1 MHGLLLPDII
11 CSSLKTLLM
20 RTRLFVLTILF
31 SFCYALLQAQ
41 TPSGAVPAQAP
52 APEKKGIAK
61 TENSHS
67 TYYYESNGYGHAN
80 GHNPCKVFIGVG
92 TSPESGGLKV
102 DYTKDNTPASTYGVQ
117 VGDIIL
123 ALDNAAVSS
132 YDELV
137 RERDKHQPGDAF
149 TLNILRSGSKMNID
163 ARFKA
168 CSQDELEK
176 IRQQEEYLRPILG
189 VFEAEEVDQDQGLV
203 IGEIISGKGAAV
215 AGLQPGD
222 VIIQVDGKA
231 INGTNTLRTTLAGH
245 KPGDPVAVV
254 YTRNSQQLQ
263 TKVVLSGDHQAY
275 SYRQAYSYKT
285 ERDPCAVFIGVY
297 TADAGADGQGV
308 RVTGII
314 EGTPAKLS
322 NLQLGD
328 VILALDDQPINNYP
342 ELRRERDKHQPGD
355 NFRMKVLR
363 EGAMLN
369 INATFKACPKPGSL
383 ATPVPEVV
391 EAAPIQ
397 QPDQTLANPETTL
410 QVALDLYPNP
420 TADVL
425 TVRFEAEAVPTTVR
439 IADATGKTIYSN
451 VLNRFGGFFNEQISL
466 YGQAPGIFTLTV
478 QQGKKIITR
487 NVVLVTRT

>member
-1 MHGLLLPDII
+1 
-11 CSSLKTLLM
+11 M
-20 RTRLFVLTILF
+20 RTRLLVLFLLF
-31 SFCYALLQAQ
+31 PFCYALLQAQ
-41 TPSGAVPAQAP
+41 TPAGAVPAQEP
-52 APEKKGIAK
+52 APGIKCISK
-61 TENSHS
+61 TENSQS
-67 TYYYESNGYGHAN
+67 THYYRSNDYGYSN
-80 GHNPCKVFIGVG
+80 DRNPCKVFIGVG

-102 DYTKDNTPASTYGVQ
+102 DYTVDNTPASTYGVQ

-123 ALDNAAVSS
+123 ALDNATVSS

-137 RERDKHQPGDAF
+137 RERDKHQQGDAF
-149 TLNILRSGSKMNID
+149 TLNILRSGSRMNIN

-176 IRQQEEYLRPILG
+176 IRQQAEYLRPILG
-189 VFEAEEVDQDQGLV
+189 VFEAEEADQDQGLV
-203 IGEIISGKGAAV
+203 VGEIISGKGAAA
-215 AGLQPGD
+215 AGLRPGD
-222 VIIQVDGKA
+222 VITTVDGKA
-231 INGTNTLRTTLAGH
+231 INGANTLRTTLSGR
-245 KPGDPVAVV
+245 KPGEPVTVV
-254 YTRNSQQLQ
+254 YVRSGQQLQ
-263 TKVVLSGDHQAY
+263 TKVTLSGDH
-275 SYRQAYSYKT
+275 QAYSYKT

-297 TADAGADGQGV
+297 TADAGADEQGV

-314 EGTPAKLS
+314 EGTPARLS

-363 EGAMLN
+363 EGTILN
-369 INATFKACPKPGSL
+369 VNATFKACPKPGSL

-397 QPDQTLANPETTL
+397 QPDFTLANPETTL
-410 QVALDLYPNP
+410 QVDLDLYPNP

-439 IADATGKTIYSN
+439 IADATGKTIYNN

-478 QQGKKIITR
+478 QQGKKMMTK

>member
-1 MHGLLLPDII
+1 MHGLLLPDIN

-20 RTRLFVLTILF
+20 RIRLLVLTILF

-102 DYTKDNTPASTYGVQ
+102 DYTMDNTPASTYGVQ
-117 VGDIIL
+117 VGDVIL

-137 RERDKHQPGDAF
+137 RERDKHQQGDAF
-149 TLNILRSGSKMNID
+149 TLNILRNGSKMNID

-168 CSQDELEK
+168 CSQDEREQ
-176 IRQQEEYLRPILG
+176 ISQQEEYLRPILG
-189 VFEAEEVDQDQGLV
+189 VFEAEEADQDQGLV
-203 IGEIISGKGAAV
+203 VGGIISGKGAAA

-222 VIIQVDGKA
+222 VITTVDGKA
-231 INGTNTLRTTLAGH
+231 INGANALRTALTGR
-245 KPGDPVAVV
+245 KPGEPVTVV
-254 YTRNSQQLQ
+254 YVRSGQQLQ
-263 TKVVLSGDHQAY
+263 TQVTLSGDHQAY
-275 SYRQAYSYKT
+275 GYKT

-355 NFRMKVLR
+355 NFRLNVLR
-363 EGAMLN
+363 EGAILN

-420 TADVL
+420 TVDVL